1 MRAKIV
7 ARGIAGEQELEDLDR
22 TSREYLS
29 NPRTLVLASAYFLA
43 WGRKPAPSS
52 AAA

>member
-7 ARGIAGEQELEDLDR
+7 ARGIAGDQELEDLDR

-29 NPRTLVLASAYFLA
+29 DPRTLVLSSVYFLA
-43 WGRKPAPSS
+43 WGRKPATSS